1 MTASP
6 GPAGMRALPALPQP
20 PDPAA
25 GAGDRAGRCAANWP
39 RNMGI
44 EIIEFTPERVVATM
58 PVAGNRQPFGLL
70 HGGASA
76 ALAET
81 MGSFHGSLVGGGKA
95 PLGIE
100 LSCTHHRA
108 AKDGIVTAVSTPLHV
123 GRTLCTFE
131 IAITDDADRRICTA
145 RLTVLLRDL
154 RPTALAGPP
163 HLTEP
168 PVLI

>member
-6 GPAGMRALPALPQP
+6 GPAGMRALMALPQP
-20 PDPAA
+20 PDQQAVLA
-25 GAGDRAGRCAANWP
+25 IMRDMRGELELH
-39 RNMGI
+39 MGI
-44 EIIEFTPERVVATM
+44 EITEMTPERVVATM
-58 PVAGNRQPFGLL
+58 PVEGNRQPFGLL

-81 MGSFHGSLVGGGKA
+81 MGSYHGSLVGGGKA

-108 AKDGIVTAVSTPLHV
+108 AKDGVVTAVSTPLHI

-131 IAITDDADRRICTA
+131 IAITDDQQRRICTS
-145 RLTVLLRDL
+145 RLTVLLRDI
-154 RPTALAGPP
+154 AS
-163 HLTEP
+163 
-168 PVLI
+168 

>member
-1 MTASP
+1 MTEPP
-6 GPAGMRALPALPQP
+6 GPPGMRALMALPQP
-20 PDPAA
+20 PDQQAVLA
-25 GAGDRAGRCAANWP
+25 IMRDMRGELELH
-39 RNMGI
+39 MGI
-44 EIIEFTPERVVATM
+44 EITEITPERVVATM

-81 MGSFHGSLVGGGKA
+81 MGSYHGSLVGGGKA

-100 LSCTHHRA
+100 LSCTHHRSA
-108 AKDGIVTAVSTPLHV
+108 TDGVVTAVSTPLHI

-131 IAITDDADRRICTA
+131 IVVSDEQQRRVCTA

-154 RPTALAGPP
+154 SR
-163 HLTEP
+163 
-168 PVLI
+168 

>member
-1 MTASP
+1 
-6 GPAGMRALPALPQP
+6 
-20 PDPAA
+20 
-25 GAGDRAGRCAANWP
+25 
-39 RNMGI
+39 MGI

-100 LSCTHHRA
+100 LSCTHHRSA
-108 AKDGIVTAVSTPLHV
+108 TDGLVTAVSMPLHV
-123 GRTLCTFE
+123 GRTICTFE
-131 IAITDDADRRICTA
+131 IVDQRRPGPADLHRAADRAAARPRRCATPICQLIMTIAARHADDTPINATA
-145 RLTVLLRDL
+145 TS
-154 RPTALAGPP
+154 
-163 HLTEP
+163 
-168 PVLI
+168 

>member
-1 MTASP
+1 MTEPP
-6 GPAGMRALPALPQP
+6 GPPGMRALMALPQP
-20 PDPAA
+20 PDQQAMLA
-25 GAGDRAGRCAANWP
+25 IMRDMRGELELH
-39 RNMGI
+39 MGI
-44 EIIEFTPERVVATM
+44 EITEITPERVVATM

-81 MGSFHGSLVGGGKA
+81 MGSYHGSLVGGGKA

-100 LSCTHHRA
+100 LSCTHHRSA
-108 AKDGIVTAVSTPLHV
+108 TDGVVTAVSTPLHI

-131 IAITDDADRRICTA
+131 IVIADDRQRRICTA

-154 RPTALAGPP
+154 SR
-163 HLTEP
+163 
-168 PVLI
+168 

>member
-6 GPAGMRALPALPQP
+6 GPAGMRALMALPQP
-20 PDPAA
+20 PDQQAVLA
-25 GAGDRAGRCAANWP
+25 IMRDMRGELELH
-39 RNMGI
+39 MGI
-44 EIIEFTPERVVATM
+44 EITEMSPERVVATM
-58 PVAGNRQPFGLL
+58 PVEGNRQPFGLL

-81 MGSFHGSLVGGGKA
+81 MGSYHGSLVGGGKA

-108 AKDGIVTAVSTPLHV
+108 AKDGVVTAVSTPLHI

-131 IAITDDADRRICTA
+131 IAITDDQQRRICTS
-145 RLTVLLRDL
+145 RLTVLLRDV
-154 RPTALAGPP
+154 AS
-163 HLTEP
+163 
-168 PVLI
+168 